1 MEHLRTIE
9 TAVSRELLTQFL
21 MEKMG
26 QFGFLH
32 EDEDPT
38 KIELVGLPEI
48 ITMKVQ
54 FKKEQEVEHI
64 NLNG

>member
-1 MEHLRTIE
+1 MQTSLRTIE
-9 TAVSRELLTQFL
+9 MAVNRELLAQFL
-21 MEKMG
+21 MEKWY
-26 QFGFLH
+26 QFGFK
-32 EDEDPT
+32 EDDDIT

-48 ITMKVQ
+48 IPMKVQ